1 MQEKLRECEVLID
14 SDFFLA
20 AVKTTFMEQ
29 ARMAIFEVYCR
40 IHQCIDLNM
49 LADRL
54 SMQREEAEKWI
65 ANLIRNARL
74 NARCV
79 FFFSIC
85 KLLVNLGR
93 LPVMGVATTYAHRS
107 QLSSLLFRS

>member
-1 MQEKLRECEVLID
+1 MLID

-74 NARCV
+74 NARCAY
-79 FFFSIC
+79 FPSAN
-85 KLLVNLGR
+85 LVNLGR
-93 LPVMGVATTYAHRS
+93 LPVMGLQPMCTDLNCIPISTFV
-107 QLSSLLFRS
+107 SSLRS